1 MMKDIQNNEKVK
13 SAKGYKKVILVLWV
27 FVVLIIAAVAFSI
40 FFISQ
45 GWLGKLP
52 PISDLHNP
60 INKYASRI
68 YSSDGK
74 VIGTWSYASE
84 NRVMVPYDSLPDN
97 LVKALV
103 ATEDVRF
110 YNHSGI
116 DLRAVARA
124 VVKRGLLHQKSA
136 GGGSTITQQLAKQ
149 LYSDV
154 AENTRQRLM
163 QKPIE
168 WYIAVQLERYYTKE
182 EIITM
187 YLNYFDFLNNA
198 VGIRN
203 AANTYFGKEPS
214 QLNLVE
220 SATLV
225 GMCKNPSYFNPVRFN
240 ERSRER
246 RNVVLSQMQKAGY
259 ITEAE
264 MKEAQA
270 EELDVS
276 RFHVLDHKEGL
287 APYFREYLRKIMMA
301 GKPDRDDYASWQ
313 GQQYYEDSLAWETD
327 PLYGWCKKNK
337 KKDGTNYDIYSD
349 GLKIYTTIDSRMQKY
364 AEDAVYEHVALFLQ
378 PNFDREK
385 RNSPN
390 SPYSSRL
397 SRAQVDKILQRYM
410 KQTERYRIMKA
421 SGYSEEDIL
430 KAFNTK
436 QEMSVFTYHGMVDTV
451 MTPMDSMRYYKRF
464 LRSAMMAMDPKTG
477 EVKAYVGGLNFRFFQ
492 YDNVLGG
499 GRRQIGS
506 TIKPFLYTLAMENG
520 FTPCDVAPNVQ
531 RSYQVGNT
539 VWTPRNSSH
548 ARYGEMVTLRW
559 GLSQSN
565 NWIAAYLMSQM
576 NPKQLVTLM
585 HDMGIKNRD
594 IYPSLSLCLGP
605 CDVSVGEMV
614 SAYTAFANAGVKFA
628 PLLVTRIEDASG
640 NVVATFTPQMK
651 EVMSPNTAYSMIDML
666 KAVID
671 EGTGRRIR
679 FRYNIK
685 AEMGGKTGTTNDNS
699 DGWFMGFTP
708 SLVIGCWVGGD
719 DRDIHFN
726 TMQYG
731 QGASAALPIYGL
743 FMNKVYKDSKLGYS
757 QDEKFDIPEDF
768 ELCSSELDNLEPGT
782 DFVEDDEG
790 SLYGDGEIDEFFQ

>member
-1 MMKDIQNNEKVK
+1 MKDIQNNEKVK

-225 GMCKNPSYFNPVRFN
+225 GMLKGPSYYNPRLHP

-246 RNVVLSQMQKAGY
+246 RNTVIRQMVKY
-259 ITEAE
+259 DFLTEAE
-264 MKEAQA
+264 GRRLEALPLH
-270 EELDVS
+270 LDYTPDNHYS
-276 RFHVLDHKEGL
+276 GL
-287 APYFREYLRKIMMA
+287 APYLRERIRQDALRILREYNAKHGTAYNL
-301 GKPDRDDYASWQ
+301 
-313 GQQYYEDSLAWETD
+313 YEDGLVLVTTLDAEMQRFAEEAVAAHLPHVQEAYEEHLHGREPWAARPEILA
-327 PLYGWCKKNK
+327 
-337 KKDGTNYDIYSD
+337 
-349 GLKIYTTIDSRMQKY
+349 
-364 AEDAVYEHVALFLQ
+364 DAV
-378 PNFDREK
+378 
-385 RNSPN
+385 RNSGI
-390 SPYSSRL
+390 Y
-397 SRAQVDKILQRYM
+397 K
-410 KQTERYRIMKA
+410 T
-421 SGYSEEDIL
+421 L
-430 KAFNTK
+430 KAKGMDEVAIRKALDEKSKFLISESIARKWFGNEPAVGK
-436 QEMSVFTYHGMVDTV
+436 AVF
-451 MTPMDSMRYYKRF
+451 
-464 LRSAMMAMDPKTG
+464 
-477 EVKAYVGGLNFRFFQ
+477 
-492 YDNVLGG
+492 
-499 GRRQIGS
+499 
-506 TIKPFLYTLAMENG
+506 
-520 FTPCDVAPNVQ
+520 
-531 RSYQVGNT
+531 
-539 VWTPRNSSH
+539 
-548 ARYGEMVTLRW
+548 
-559 GLSQSN
+559 
-565 NWIAAYLMSQM
+565 
-576 NPKQLVTLM
+576 
-585 HDMGIKNRD
+585 
-594 IYPSLSLCLGP
+594 
-605 CDVSVGEMV
+605 
-614 SAYTAFANAGVKFA
+614 GV
-628 PLLVTRIEDASG
+628 SG
-640 NVVATFTPQMK
+640 NSCT
-651 EVMSPNTAYSMIDML
+651 I
-666 KAVID
+666 
-671 EGTGRRIR
+671 
-679 FRYNIK
+679 
-685 AEMGGKTGTTNDNS
+685 GGVYRD
-699 DGWFMGFTP
+699 FP
-708 SLVIGCWVGGD
+708 S
-719 DRDIHFN
+719 
-726 TMQYG
+726 
-731 QGASAALPIYGL
+731 S
-743 FMNKVYKDSKLGYS
+743 
-757 QDEKFDIPEDF
+757 
-768 ELCSSELDNLEPGT
+768 
-782 DFVEDDEG
+782 
-790 SLYGDGEIDEFFQ
+790 

>member
-499 GRRQIGS
+499 GRRQIG
-506 TIKPFLYTLAMENG
+506 
-520 FTPCDVAPNVQ
+520 
-531 RSYQVGNT
+531 
-539 VWTPRNSSH
+539 
-548 ARYGEMVTLRW
+548 
-559 GLSQSN
+559 
-565 NWIAAYLMSQM
+565 
-576 NPKQLVTLM
+576 
-585 HDMGIKNRD
+585 
-594 IYPSLSLCLGP
+594 LSL
-605 CDVSVGEMV
+605 
-614 SAYTAFANAGVKFA
+614 
-628 PLLVTRIEDASG
+628 
-640 NVVATFTPQMK
+640 
-651 EVMSPNTAYSMIDML
+651 
-666 KAVID
+666 
-671 EGTGRRIR
+671 
-679 FRYNIK
+679 
-685 AEMGGKTGTTNDNS
+685 
-699 DGWFMGFTP
+699 
-708 SLVIGCWVGGD
+708 
-719 DRDIHFN
+719 IH
-726 TMQYG
+726 
-731 QGASAALPIYGL
+731 I
-743 FMNKVYKDSKLGYS
+743 
-757 QDEKFDIPEDF
+757 
-768 ELCSSELDNLEPGT
+768 
-782 DFVEDDEG
+782 
-790 SLYGDGEIDEFFQ
+790 